1 MGALGSQKER
11 EKEGRRERLAVNEGT
26 VELWDKTG
34 GPKRKLP
41 DASEDVDQSDSE
53 AEGEDDSENKSTIQA
68 ASGEV
73 DTYMS
78 MSVDIMD
85 IAEAEKPSYV
95 TSSQNPARVHEPD
108 VPHSHLH

>member
-1 MGALGSQKER
+1 M
-11 EKEGRRERLAVNEGT
+11 NEGT

-34 GPKRKLP
+34 GLRRKLT